1 MLLPSARTACLQSR
15 RTLATHALASSERT
29 TKITRHNWKRKEIT
43 EIYDSPL
50 MDLVFRAAS
59 VHRQHHD
66 PKKIQL
72 CTLMNI
78 KSALY
83 FSLQ

>member
-1 MLLPSARTACLQSR
+1 
-15 RTLATHALASSERT
+15 LATHASASSEHT
-29 TKITRHNWKRKEIT
+29 TKITRHNWKRKEIA

-59 VHRQHHD
+59 VHRQRHD
-66 PKKIQL
+66 PSKIQL

-78 KSALY
+78 KSALP
-83 FSLQ
+83 L

>member
-1 MLLPSARTACLQSR
+1 MLLLSARTASR

-78 KSALY
+78 KSTLY
-83 FSLQ
+83 LPLQ